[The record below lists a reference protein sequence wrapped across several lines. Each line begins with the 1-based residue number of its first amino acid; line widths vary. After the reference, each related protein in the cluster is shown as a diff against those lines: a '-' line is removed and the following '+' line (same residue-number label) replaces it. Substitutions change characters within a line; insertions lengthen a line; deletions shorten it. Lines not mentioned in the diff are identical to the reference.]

1 MDFTKF
7 VAMLE
12 EQALYF
18 PNLTSL
24 IDDPLEGFVTR
35 PTVENLYKG
44 LNRTDSE
51 KSEKGCNDVKLTL
64 DLMKLSRY
72 WIYVS
77 SWHMG
82 EHESVAMWKLY
93 LKSGEGVAI
102 QSTVGKLIESLKKVT
117 FNISIEMVK
126 YVDYEKDEIPQCNI
140 LSLAT
145 HKRKSFEH
153 ENELRAIIRDGTYI
167 EGLSVPVDLDVL
179 IEKIFVAPTSPEWI
193 HNLLTK
199 VVTKYGLNK
208 KVEKSILEQG
218 PLY

>member
-18 PNLTSL
+18 PNLTAL
-24 IDDPLEGFVTR
+24 TDDPLEGFVTT
-35 PTVENLYKG
+35 PTVENLCKG
-44 LNRTDSE
+44 LNRTDS
-51 KSEKGCNDVKLTL
+51 NVKLTL

-77 SWHMG
+77 SWHMS
-82 EHESVAMWKLY
+82 EHESAAMWKLY

-117 FNISIEMVK
+117 FNVSIGMVK
-126 YVDYEKDEIPQCNI
+126 YVDYEKDEIPQCSI

-153 ENELRAIIRDGTYI
+153 ENELRAIITDRTYI
-167 EGLSVPVDLDVL
+167 EGLSVPVDLDAL

-193 HNLLTK
+193 HDLLTK
-199 VVTKYGLNK
+199 VVTRYGLNK